1 MFDKLMYWMRDNKIL
16 PQISDTERQALEAG
30 DVWIEGQF
38 FGGKIDFDTILAEN
52 YDKLSAEEQ
61 AFLDGPVEEL
71 LNMIDSYDMSRTR
84 KLPDDVFKFMADNGF
99 FAMQIAKEFGGRP
112 MSTLAKSCVMAKVTP
127 VSGLVSALVV
137 IPNSLGAA
145 ELLGHYGTEEQ
156 KQHYLPKLANGEY
169 VPCFGLTEPTAGSD
183 AASIKAE
190 GIVFKDDDGEIKY
203 RLNFRKRYITL
214 APIANLISLAV
225 RVQDPDNLLGKGTE
239 PGISVVLLE
248 KGAPGLH
255 IGDHHQP
262 IGEHFPNG
270 PIVGRDVV
278 VPVKDTLGGMECV
291 GRGWKMLM
299 ESLAG
304 GRMVSLPATGVCGVR
319 HGAMISGAY
328 SMVRQQFGIPI
339 GRMEGVEAKIGKA
352 AGITYGMDAAR
363 IFGCSA
369 VDNGIQPPV
378 TSAIMKAYSTEAGRE
393 VGTDA
398 MDVVAGY
405 GVMQGPNNTMGR
417 MYNSAPVGV
426 TVEGANIMTRTLMV
440 FGQGATRC
448 HPYAYN
454 VVQAVEQED
463 TEAFRKNLLGWMGQF
478 LLGFVMTLLRGLTRG
493 HFTVKVPNVA
503 PKTRSLYRRIG
514 WAASRYGLLT
524 NLAMFFMGS
533 KLKARGNLTG
543 RYADAVAWMYVATAA
558 VRRYEAEGRK
568 AEDLPLV
575 LYAGEYSLTQVQ
587 KAFEGIYENFDGPI
601 GWILKTIGRVGLGIN
616 PLAKLPNDKLTHQA
630 ALTLQSYNDQFLR
643 LVGENFMPQDES
655 RGLGRLLHAFKLTTE
670 AEPVRIK
677 IRKAQKARKVVRG
690 RVEEVALQA
699 LENQVISQAEHDL
712 LMRATEACLTAIEVD
727 VFTKD
732 EYYGANDI
740 QGRTATGDGGQ
751 GKPEQAP
758 LARAVGE

>member
-1 MFDKLMYWMRDNKIL
+1 
-16 PQISDTERQALEAG
+16 
-30 DVWIEGQF
+30 
-38 FGGKIDFDTILAEN
+38 
-52 YDKLSAEEQ
+52 
-61 AFLDGPVEEL
+61 
-71 LNMIDSYDMSRTR
+71 
-84 KLPDDVFKFMADNGF
+84 
-99 FAMQIAKEFGGRP
+99 
-112 MSTLAKSCVMAKVTP
+112 
-127 VSGLVSALVV
+127 
-137 IPNSLGAA
+137 
-145 ELLGHYGTEEQ
+145 
-156 KQHYLPKLANGEY
+156 
-169 VPCFGLTEPTAGSD
+169 
-183 AASIKAE
+183 
-190 GIVFKDDDGEIKY
+190 
-203 RLNFRKRYITL
+203 
-214 APIANLISLAV
+214 
-225 RVQDPDNLLGKGTE
+225 
-239 PGISVVLLE
+239 
-248 KGAPGLH
+248 
-255 IGDHHQP
+255 
-262 IGEHFPNG
+262 
-270 PIVGRDVV
+270 
-278 VPVKDTLGGMECV
+278 
-291 GRGWKMLM
+291 
-299 ESLAG
+299 
-304 GRMVSLPATGVCGVR
+304 
-319 HGAMISGAY
+319 
-328 SMVRQQFGIPI
+328 
-339 GRMEGVEAKIGKA
+339 
-352 AGITYGMDAAR
+352 
-363 IFGCSA
+363 
-369 VDNGIQPPV
+369 
-378 TSAIMKAYSTEAGRE
+378 MKAYSTEAGRE

-643 LVGENFMPQDES
+643 LVGENFMHQDES

-712 LMRATEACLTAIEVD
+712 LMRATEACLSAIEVD